1 MIPVI
6 VGLCLGFFLLN
17 NNSNIDQEY
26 SLFTKETLMKNSSPI
41 KGNENAGITILE
53 FGDYQCTFCHKFHQ
67 HTLDDVIK
75 LYVKT
80 DKINF
85 AYKDFPLNGTDSVL
99 AAEASFCADD
109 QEKYWE
115 YHNMLFQ
122 NWAGEKTGWIT
133 GKSLLGFAKKIGLD
147 QEQFIECMNSHK
159 YNQKVID
166 NANFAKSVGINAT
179 PSFLIFTDER
189 LIRIVGAQPLEK
201 FTDAI
206 EQLN

>member
-1 MIPVI
+1 M

-17 NNSNIDQEY
+17 NNSNIDQES

-41 KGNENAGITILE
+41 KGDENADITILE

-67 HTLDDVIK
+67 QTLDSIIK
-75 LYVKT
+75 SYVKT

-85 AYKDFPLNGTDSVL
+85 VYKDFPLNGADSVL
-99 AAEASFCADD
+99 AAEASFCADE

-122 NWAGEKTGWIT
+122 SWAGEKTGWIT